1 MEKRFFNLMTIMMVA
16 IVSVSFVSCSKDNDD
31 GFLLDTELV
40 NKLQGTWEFSNG
52 TEVVMGMTITM
63 DRSSLGQIKAT
74 MEQALG
80 ERVEF
85 WDEILVFN
93 GSKLNGVSY
102 KLNGNKIIL
111 DGIDETDGIKVY
123 VKSITSSTLV
133 LREDIS
139 MEDLELTANMEY
151 SRK

>member
-1 MEKRFFNLMTIMMVA
+1 MMTIMVVA
-16 IVSVSFVSCSKDNDD
+16 IVSVSFVSCGNDD
-31 GFLLDTELV
+31 DEDYSSNSELV
-40 NKLQGTWEFSNG
+40 NKLQGTWEFSKG
-52 TEVVMGMTITM
+52 TEVVMGMTISM
-63 DRSSLGQIKAT
+63 DRSSLSQIKAT